1 MEIEDDEIDDM
12 SEDEREISKK
22 IAMSDLDDG

>member
-1 MEIEDDEIDDM
+1 MEIDVDEIDDM